1 MGKKRPRSVWRSY
14 DFFTGRQL
22 VVYAYCLFCQ
32 TQKCGLI
39 ASVLE
44 MRGVDRAFAPQIIRR
59 QRRQGVNEDR
69 VFDLLP
75 GYVFVY
81 SEKELAGYDYLQL
94 VEGIS
99 GIARRIGD
107 REHNWALTGGDREF
121 AMNLYR
127 KNGVVGQFTIFRTG
141 EKVRLT
147 DPLFNGCQGTVTRMD
162 MKKQRA
168 RVDYEFAGMHCFTW
182 VACEV
187 IEKLEE
193 NAPEADQGESIPE

>member
-1 MGKKRPRSVWRSY
+1 M
-14 DFFTGRQL
+14 
-22 VVYAYCLFCQ
+22 YAYCLFCQ

-99 GIARRIGD
+99 GIARRVGD
-107 REHNWALTGGDREF
+107 REHNWVLTGGDREF

-193 NAPEADQGESIPE
+193 NCLEEDKES

>member
-1 MGKKRPRSVWRSY
+1 M
-14 DFFTGRQL
+14 
-22 VVYAYCLFCQ
+22 YAYCLFCQ

-39 ASVLE
+39 ASLLE
-44 MRGVDRAFAPQIIRR
+44 MRGADRAFAPQIIRR
-59 QRRQGVNEDR
+59 QRKQGINEDK

-81 SEKELAGYDYLQL
+81 SEKELIGIEYLRL

-107 REHNWALTGGDREF
+107 REHRWELTGGDREF

-127 KNGVVGQFTIFRTG
+127 KNGIVGQFTAFRIG
-141 EKVRLT
+141 ETVRLS
-147 DPLFNGCQGTVTRMD
+147 DPVFNGCQGTVTKMD
-162 MKKQRA
+162 IRKQRA

-182 VACEV
+182 VACELV
-187 IEKLEE
+187 ERAEEDLFGAEKE
-193 NAPEADQGESIPE
+193 I